1 MIYSSGIKYPYI
13 KPSLE
18 KEVRLLQHNEKQLID
33 AAANGCTRSFEQLI
47 SPVEVK
53 MLSIAA
59 GLASCPDEA
68 DDIFQEAMINAYRS
82 MSKFRADSKFATW
95 LYRIVVNAAM
105 DHHRSLRSKLK
116 YIVSNSSSENSE
128 TPEIQAYE
136 QYATDDTGESKMH
149 NEQLSKAINQA
160 LANLSAN
167 ERIAF
172 VICHQQGLKMADAAG
187 IMHCSEGAVKNFL
200 FRARS
205 KMREQLK
212 QFVG

>member
-1 MIYSSGIKYPYI
+1 
-13 KPSLE
+13 
-18 KEVRLLQHNEKQLID
+18 LQHNEKELIN
-33 AAANGCTRSFEQLI
+33 AAANGCTLSFERLI
-47 SPVEVK
+47 SPVESK

-59 GLASCPDEA
+59 GLASSPDEA
-68 DDIFQEAMINAYRS
+68 DDIFQEAMINAYRALP
-82 MSKFRADSKFATW
+82 KFRAESQFATW

-105 DHHRSLRSKLK
+105 DHHRSLKSKLK
-116 YIVSNSSSENSE
+116 YIVSNTGSKNSE
-128 TPEIQAYE
+128 TQDWQAYE
-136 QYATDDTGESKMH
+136 RYATNETGESQMH
-149 NEQLSKAINQA
+149 NEQLSKAISHA
-160 LANLSAN
+160 LESLSPN

-172 VICHQQGLKMADAAG
+172 VICHQQGLKMTEAAG

>member
-1 MIYSSGIKYPYI
+1 MSSLVRPL
-13 KPSLE
+13 PE
-18 KEVRLLQHNEKQLID
+18 KEDRQLQHNEKQLIS
-33 AAANGCTRSFEQLI
+33 AAANGCTMSFEQLI
-47 SPVEVK
+47 SPVESK

-59 GLASCPDEA
+59 GLASSPDEA

-82 MSKFRADSKFATW
+82 LPKFRADSKFATW

-105 DHHRSLRSKLK
+105 DHHRSLKSKLK
-116 YIVSNSSSENSE
+116 YIVSNTSSKHSE
-128 TPEIQAYE
+128 TQNAQAYE
-136 QYATDDTGESKMH
+136 QYATDDTGESQMH
-149 NEQLSKAINQA
+149 NEQLSKAISQA
-160 LANLSAN
+160 LESLSPN